1 MDLTTLSDDL
11 VTFAETLADTAR
23 DVIRPHFRTRLDI
36 VDKQDESPVT
46 IADRGAEEAMRRLIE
61 DAYPDHG
68 IFGEEFGAV
77 RTDADYVWVL
87 DPIDGTKSFVTG
99 LPVFGTLIALAH
111 RGRPVLGVID
121 QPILA
126 ERWIGAAGRPT
137 TLNGATARTS
147 GCTDLAAAS
156 LYTTHPS
163 MMDTDDR
170 RTRYDSLIKRVKLGR
185 FGGDCYAY
193 GLLASGHVDL
203 VVEASLFPYDYMAL
217 AGVIEQAGGVISD
230 WRGKGLDMD
239 SDGTIVAAATPELHR
254 AALNILG

>member
-1 MDLTTLSDDL
+1 MKTLSDDL

-46 IADRGAEEAMRRLIE
+46 IADRDAEEAMRRLIE

-121 QPILA
+121 QPILS

-137 TLNGATARTS
+137 TLNGAAAKTS

-170 RTRYDSLIKRVKLGR
+170 RTRYDRLVEQVKLGR

-203 VVEASLFPYDYMAL
+203 VVEANLFPYDYMAL
-217 AGVIEQAGGVISD
+217 VGVVEQAGGVISD
-230 WRGKGLDMD
+230 WQGKSLDMD
-239 SDGTIVAAATPELHR
+239 SDGAIVAAATPELHR
-254 AALNILG
+254 TVLNILG